1 MSLKVITIE
10 HNAIID
16 AEADEQGSEYPH
28 RTQKFEDYYV
38 GNYTLKIFENLRFYK
53 RKNGRAVA
61 IYVNPKTGKGMKN
74 PTSSYL
80 EEVYKKID
88 SQTKLQ
94 NIDAVTAQHWKE
106 HIKTKI
112 LKNQRSTISRLRK
125 EKEQLG
131 K

>member
-1 MSLKVITIE
+1 
-10 HNAIID
+10 
-16 AEADEQGSEYPH
+16 
-28 RTQKFEDYYV
+28 
-38 GNYTLKIFENLRFYK
+38 
-53 RKNGRAVA
+53 
-61 IYVNPKTGKGMKN
+61 MKN